1 MATSTADAG
10 DANRRTIA
18 GYENCARDYA
28 AAVERV
34 PAGVGEA
41 ALRRLADGLS
51 RGARA
56 LEIGSGPGW
65 DADFL
70 ETLGVAVDRTDA
82 AGAFRAFQAERGH
95 AVAALD
101 VVEDALP
108 GPYDAV
114 VALCVLQHVER
125 ARFDEVLRKIAG
137 ALHPGGLFLASL
149 REGEGEDWEHGESG
163 DYRLVLWPADALRE
177 RLSAAGFDVAW
188 EARHRGNGDW
198 IYLVAR
204 RA

>member
-65 DADFL
+65 DADSSRRSASRS
-70 ETLGVAVDRTDA
+70 TAPMQPARSARSRPSAVTR
-82 AGAFRAFQAERGH
+82 
-95 AVAALD
+95 
-101 VVEDALP
+101 
-108 GPYDAV
+108 
-114 VALCVLQHVER
+114 
-125 ARFDEVLRKIAG
+125 
-137 ALHPGGLFLASL
+137 
-149 REGEGEDWEHGESG
+149 W
-163 DYRLVLWPADALRE
+163 
-177 RLSAAGFDVAW
+177 
-188 EARHRGNGDW
+188 
-198 IYLVAR
+198 R
-204 RA
+204 RPT